1 MFYIS
6 SNKAFK
12 KNLRKKIKSI
22 EANQDE
28 KKDDEEE
35 EEEIKPK
42 KTKKNELLS
51 KKQKREEKEEEDE
64 EEKPKKKK
72 KKQEDDEDIDFDK
85 LAFAPR
91 PKSSSNPDR
100 VPFQRIDKSIIEK
113 IPPALKDNSY
123 EYYSKKTGDSYG
135 KFANEKLK
143 VTRGKDFKKEKT
155 KFKNKTSAG
164 GLQISQDVRS
174 IKLDDDSD

>member
-12 KNLRKKIKSI
+12 KKLKKKIKSLS
-22 EANQDE
+22 QS
-28 KKDDEEE
+28 EEE
-35 EEEIKPK
+35 ELTKK
-42 KTKKNELLS
+42 KTKRTKSED
-51 KKQKREEKEEEDE
+51 KEEE

-72 KKQEDDEDIDFDK
+72 KEDKKKKEEEDIDFDK
-85 LAFAPR
+85 MEFAPR
-91 PKSSSNPDR
+91 PKASSNPDR
-100 VPFQRIDKSIIEK
+100 VPFQRIKEDSK
-113 IPPALKDNSY
+113 ILPPALQDNSY
-123 EYYSKKTGDSYG
+123 EAYMRKTGDNFG
-135 KFANEKLK
+135 QLANEKLK

-164 GLQISQDVRS
+164 GMTISQTVRS

>member
-12 KNLRKKIKSI
+12 KKLKKKIKSLS
-22 EANQDE
+22 QP
-28 KKDDEEE
+28 EEE
-35 EEEIKPK
+35 EL
-42 KTKKNELLS
+42 TKK
-51 KKQKREEKEEEDE
+51 KKKRTKSEDKDEEE

-72 KKQEDDEDIDFDK
+72 KEDKKKKEEEEDIDFDK
-85 LAFAPR
+85 MEFAPR
-91 PKSSSNPDR
+91 PKASSNPDR
-100 VPFQRIDKSIIEK
+100 VPFQRIKEDSK
-113 IPPALKDNSY
+113 ILPPALQDNSY
-123 EYYSKKTGDSYG
+123 EAYMRKTGDNFG
-135 KFANEKLK
+135 EFANEKLK

-164 GLQISQDVRS
+164 GMTISQTVRS